1 MQTKW
6 SKYNFDVLHLFVQW
20 YSTSFDSHLESCISV
35 CTSYGR
41 SMLYKLCCLN
51 FDWFYYIYKEAIT
64 IFTPKTMRTRLLVS
78 NLTRGDLSV
87 LVSNF
92 KGDLRLSWLLLFIW
106 LVSDIIE
113 LASSFDVISFS
124 WISKERNR
132 IVDSLAK
139 QCLLEVEA
147 FMAIT

>member
-1 MQTKW
+1 
-6 SKYNFDVLHLFVQW
+6 
-20 YSTSFDSHLESCISV
+20 
-35 CTSYGR
+35 
-41 SMLYKLCCLN
+41 
-51 FDWFYYIYKEAIT
+51 
-64 IFTPKTMRTRLLVS
+64 MRTRLLVS